1 MAYTPTEWQTG
12 DVIDAEKLNHAE
24 EGIAAAGQVVI
35 LHEDPETHALD
46 KTWKEIDDGLA
57 AGVIFL
63 HSFHGRDPGS
73 PDAVNT
79 ILRILDGTQKIDDED
94 YWYVLMAWNYFA
106 IASAE
111 DDYPVVLND

>member
-12 DVIDAEKLNHAE
+12 DIIDAEKLNHAE

-63 HSFHGRDPGS
+63 NPFHGRDSGS
-73 PDAVNT
+73 PDALNT
-79 ILRILDGTQKIDDED
+79 ILHIIDGTQKFDDD
-94 YWYVLMAWNYFA
+94 DNYYVLKFWAQYA
-106 IASAE
+106 IAAAE
-111 DDYPVVLND
+111 DDYPVVLYL